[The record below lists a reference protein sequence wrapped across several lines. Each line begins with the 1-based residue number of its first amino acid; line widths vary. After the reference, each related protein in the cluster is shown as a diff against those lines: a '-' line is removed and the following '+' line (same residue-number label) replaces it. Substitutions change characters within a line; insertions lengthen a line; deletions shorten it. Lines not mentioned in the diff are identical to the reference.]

1 MSITLQI
8 EDKIYY
14 LRVVM
19 AAIAGSILGVV
30 VKPNSD
36 QSNTIGLT
44 ILVGIIFYSASHIIA
59 SRMAGNNLPKDKK
72 KKIIT
77 IAIFGFIFMLLTF
90 MILTYTLLNQHI
102 I

>member
-1 MSITLQI
+1 LQI
-8 EDKIYY
+8 EEKIYY

-19 AAIAGSILGVV
+19 AAVAGSILGAV

-44 ILVGIIFYSASHIIA
+44 ILVGIIFYSVSHIIA
-59 SRMAGNNLPKDKK
+59 SRMVGDIPKEKK

-90 MILTYTLLNQHI
+90 MVLTYTVLNQHI

>member
-1 MSITLQI
+1 LQI

-19 AAIAGSILGVV
+19 AAIAGSILGAI

-44 ILVGIIFYSASHIIA
+44 ILVGIIFYAVSQIIA
-59 SRMAGNNLPKDKK
+59 TRMAGDLPKEKK

-90 MILTYTLLNQHI
+90 MVLTYTVLNQHI

>member
-30 VKPNSD
+30 LKPNSD

-44 ILVGIIFYSASHIIA
+44 ILVGIIFYSVSHIIA
-59 SRMAGNNLPKDKK
+59 SRMAGNLPKEKK

>member
-1 MSITLQI
+1 LEI

-14 LRVVM
+14 LRIFF
-19 AAIAGSILGVV
+19 AIIAGSILGII

-44 ILVGIIFYSASHIIA
+44 ILIGIIFYAISQIIA
-59 SRMAGNNLPKDKK
+59 TRIAKNVPKDKK
-72 KKIIT
+72 KKVIT
-77 IAIFGFIFMLLTF
+77 IAIFGFMFMLLTF
-90 MILTYTLLNQHI
+90 MILIYTVINQNI

>member
-1 MSITLQI
+1 MQI

-14 LRVVM
+14 LRIGF
-19 AAIAGSILGVV
+19 AAIAGSILGII

-44 ILVGIIFYSASHIIA
+44 ILIGIIFYAISQIIA
-59 SRMAGNNLPKDKK
+59 IRIAKNVPKDKK
-72 KKIIT
+72 KKVIT
-77 IAIFGFIFMLLTF
+77 IAIFGFMFMLLVF
-90 MILTYTLLNQHI
+90 MILVYTIINQSI

>member
-1 MSITLQI
+1 LQI

-14 LRVVM
+14 LRIVF
-19 AAIAGSILGVV
+19 AIIAGSILGVI

-44 ILVGIIFYSASHIIA
+44 ILIGIIFYAISQIIA
-59 SRMAGNNLPKDKK
+59 TRMAKDVPKDKRK
-72 KKIIT
+72 KVIT
-77 IAIFGFIFMLLTF
+77 IAIFGFIFMLFTF
-90 MILTYTLLNQHI
+90 MILIYTVINQNI

>member
-1 MSITLQI
+1 LQI

-14 LRVVM
+14 LRIVF
-19 AAIAGSILGVV
+19 AIIAGSILGVI

-44 ILVGIIFYSASHIIA
+44 ILIGIIFYAISQIIA
-59 SRMAGNNLPKDKK
+59 TRMAKDVPKDKK
-72 KKIIT
+72 KKVIT
-77 IAIFGFIFMLLTF
+77 IAIFGFIFMLFTF
-90 MILTYTLLNQHI
+90 MILIYTVINQNI

>member
-1 MSITLQI
+1 LEI

-14 LRVVM
+14 LRVVI
-19 AAIAGSILGVV
+19 AAIAGSILGII

-44 ILVGIIFYSASHIIA
+44 ILIGIIFYAISQIIA
-59 SRMAGNNLPKDKK
+59 TRMAKIVPKEKK
-72 KKIIT
+72 KKVIT
-77 IAIFGFIFMLLTF
+77 IAIFGYMFMLLTF
-90 MILTYTLLNQHI
+90 MILIYTVINQNI

>member
-1 MSITLQI
+1 LLI

-19 AAIAGSILGVV
+19 AALAGSILGAI

-44 ILVGIIFYSASHIIA
+44 ILIGIIFYSISQIIVT
-59 SRMAGNNLPKDKK
+59 RMAGDLPKEKK

-77 IAIFGFIFMLLTF
+77 IAIFGFIFMLFTF
-90 MILTYTLLNQHI
+90 MVLTYTVLNQHI

>member
-1 MSITLQI
+1 LQI

-14 LRVVM
+14 LRIVF
-19 AAIAGSILGVV
+19 AAIAGSILGII

-44 ILVGIIFYSASHIIA
+44 ILIGIIFYAISQIIA
-59 SRMAGNNLPKDKK
+59 IRIAKNVPKDKK
-72 KKIIT
+72 KKVIT
-77 IAIFGFIFMLLTF
+77 IAIFGFMFMLLVF
-90 MILTYTLLNQHI
+90 MILIYTIMNQSI